1 MPKIADGDSELK
13 TDELAW
19 NMKKQSVEICG
30 IQEHRQVHETD
41 RIDDINCYKV
51 GLGYELYTASAWRN
65 TMQAATGGVGIVIGK
80 IAQRALIGVDRIS
93 DRLIKATFQGNPALT
108 VIVAYAPCEYAA
120 STDKTDF
127 NDNLRQAIEAVP
139 RHHFL
144 VVLGDLNA
152 RLGPDDVLFTCND
165 QTNDN
170 GRRLLDVMEEYQ
182 LLATH
187 TLFQKRKGKLWT

>member
-1 MPKIADGDSELK
+1 MPKIADGDSGLK

-30 IQEHRQVHETD
+30 IQEHRQVHKTD

-51 GLGYELYTASAWRN
+51 GLGYELYTPSAWRN
-65 TMQAATGGVGIVIGK
+65 TMQAVTGGVGIVIGK

-127 NDNLRQAIEAVP
+127 NDNLRQAIEAVSCE
-139 RHHFL
+139 RESNTK
-144 VVLGDLNA
+144 VV
-152 RLGPDDVLFTCND
+152 
-165 QTNDN
+165 
-170 GRRLLDVMEEYQ
+170 
-182 LLATH
+182 
-187 TLFQKRKGKLWT
+187 